1 MVRMQKKQMADQR
14 AMEEQMERM
23 NPLDGRG
30 ATPSMGLSQ
39 FRGGKNES
47 DSDSDDE
54 DAMAQGQALKEHLH
68 KLHGKGYARAFHKG
82 MDDMAG
88 GLGTGRYEGEGMK
101 GGYLG
106 LAMMALPLISKLLG
120 AGHMSQEAHDCMKEM
135 IEEHEQKYHGKKMKG
150 GYLGLAMMA
159 LPLISKL
166 LGAGHLDEMGSKK
179 LMALFK
185 NDMKG
190 SGRVVGGMMDM
201 KANMNADRMYP
212 SPRNPPKMQMEG
224 KGFIS
229 DLGIP
234 VVSDVAGMFGLGK
247 KKRAVGAMDGR
258 RARAEIVKKV
268 MASKGLSM
276 IDASKYVKQHNL
288 Y

>member
-1 MVRMQKKQMADQR
+1 MQKKHMADSR

-39 FRGGKNES
+39 IRGGMKE
-47 DSDSDDE
+47 DSDSDD
-54 DAMAQGQALKEHLH
+54 DAKEQGKALSEHLH
-68 KLHGKGYARAFHKG
+68 KLHGKGYARSFHKG
-82 MDDMAG
+82 MAG
-88 GLGTGRYEGEGMK
+88 GLGTGRYEGQGMS

-120 AGHMSQEAHDCMKEM
+120 AGRMTQEAHDRMKEL
-135 IEEHEQKYHGKKMKG
+135 IEEHEEKYHGKKMKG

-166 LGAGHLDEMGSKK
+166 LGAGHMDEQASKELSK
-179 LMALFK
+179 LFK
-185 NDMKG
+185 KDMKG
-190 SGRVVGGMMDM
+190 AGTGGMMDM
-201 KANMNADRMYP
+201 RMEMRKPIMNAPIYP
-212 SPRNPPKMQMEG
+212 SPRVPPKMEMQG
-224 KGFIS
+224 KGFLS

-247 KKRAVGAMDGR
+247 RVVGGEKRVVGAGDGR
-258 RARAEIVKKV
+258 KKRAEIVKRV
-268 MASKGLSM
+268 MREKGLSM
-276 IDASKYVKQHNL
+276 INASKYVKENSL